1 MVFSKFLSVLC
12 ACCLHLLS
20 LFIDSQMAKCA
31 WCGKEKY
38 GLDMALPVE
47 TDDGTHVSFCSLNCL
62 SLYRVKA
69 HSASDQFVL
78 CNHCKL
84 IKPDQYNLTMSDG
97 LMRKFC
103 SLDCVNGFQH
113 SFVSSSS
120 SVIVTPTQ
128 NALYDKDVKLI
139 KNELPATLVA
149 PAAIVPQ
156 LIRGK

>member
-1 MVFSKFLSVLC
+1 MHVLFTPIV
-12 ACCLHLLS
+12 AH
-20 LFIDSQMAKCA
+20 FIDSQMAKCA

-84 IKPDQYNLTMSDG
+84 IKPDQYHLTMSDG

-103 SLDCVNGFQH
+103 SLDCVNGFQQ
-113 SFVSSSS
+113 SFVSSSSS
-120 SVIVTPTQ
+120 SVIVTPAQ
-128 NALYDKDVKLI
+128 DASDEKDIKLI